1 MPKRG
6 MGWYHGKQM
15 LDGSCPS
22 AKLTT
27 VVEPYFLG
35 DGADSPPGKTFK
47 AWADEMSAKHGTK
60 FVKSIG
66 DVEIDVCSAWAA
78 PAAPVTAQLTLRI
91 PTCWQGPTLALISG
105 RTADNPR
112 LLKEVPPAIVATRR
126 RPAATRRRPAA
137 PAASAALCPPLRAAP
152 ALPPH
157 CAALLHRR

>member
-66 DVEIDVCSAWAA
+66 DVEINVCSAWAA
-78 PAAPVTAQLTLRI
+78 PAAGNIT
-91 PTCWQGPTLALISG
+91 S
-105 RTADNPR
+105 
-112 LLKEVPPAIVATRR
+112 VPNRCT
-126 RPAATRRRPAA
+126 A
-137 PAASAALCPPLRAAP
+137 PASTLPFLLNSMPFASTARHLTPCTMSV
-152 ALPPH
+152 
-157 CAALLHRR
+157 

>member
-66 DVEIDVCSAWAA
+66 DVEIKVRLSAWRAQQRRLQPNSPSASPRAGRA
-78 PAAPVTAQLTLRI
+78 PPS
-91 PTCWQGPTLALISG
+91 P
-105 RTADNPR
+105 
-112 LLKEVPPAIVATRR
+112 
-126 RPAATRRRPAA
+126 
-137 PAASAALCPPLRAAP
+137 
-152 ALPPH
+152 
-157 CAALLHRR
+157 

>member
-47 AWADEMSAKHGTK
+47 AWADEMTAKHGTK

-66 DVEIDVCSAWAA
+66 DVEIKVRLSSVGRASSASSS
-78 PAAPVTAQLTLRI
+78 PTQLTLR
-91 PTCWQGPTLALISG
+91 A
-105 RTADNPR
+105 
-112 LLKEVPPAIVATRR
+112 PPAGR
-126 RPAATRRRPAA
+126 A
-137 PAASAALCPPLRAAP
+137 PPSP
-152 ALPPH
+152 
-157 CAALLHRR
+157 

>member
-35 DGADSPPGKTFK
+35 DGADSPPGKAFK

-60 FVKSIG
+60 FVKSIS
-66 DVEIDVCSAWAA
+66 DVEIKVRLSAWPR
-78 PAAPVTAQLTLRI
+78 PAAPVTAQLTRRI

-112 LLKEVPPAIVATRR
+112 LLKEVPPAIVAIRR
-126 RPAATRRRPAA
+126 RAAAQ
-137 PAASAALCPPLRAAP
+137 AASVLCRTV
-152 ALPPH
+152 PH
-157 CAALLHRR
+157 CSVLLHRR